1 MASSRLTQQQKSNNR
16 PGPPATLLAVVVVFD
31 NTNKAK
37 PLSDDHH
44 DFPSQAL
51 KDYCSKRR
59 NGGHGDISTIIY
71 PWQADETRG
80 LVIFDNEY
88 APSGSDINKVAAVM
102 KETLLTYY
110 YH

>member
-31 NTNKAK
+31 NTETKL
-37 PLSDDHH
+37 LSDDRR
-44 DFPSQAL
+44 DDSPSQAL

-59 NGGHGDISTIIY
+59 NGGCGDISLVIY

-80 LVIFDNEY
+80 LVIFDNEF
-88 APSGSDINKVAAVM
+88 APPGSNINKVAAVM
-102 KETLLTYY
+102 VATLLTYY